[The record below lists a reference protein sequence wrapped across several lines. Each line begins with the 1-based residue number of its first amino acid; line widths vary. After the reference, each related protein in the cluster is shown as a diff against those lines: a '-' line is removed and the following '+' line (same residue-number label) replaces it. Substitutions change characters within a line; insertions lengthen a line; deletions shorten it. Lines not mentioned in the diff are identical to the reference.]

1 MTSPV
6 TMGIALLF
14 VVVLVLPVVGL
25 LTRDALTKK
34 SGTGVLLSIGLLV
47 LFLGERVFGEGT
59 WRIPVSTLGL
69 LVVVGAVALR
79 AWTWSTSTGGRR
91 EGHQIALRWSA
102 VVLGSLF
109 LYALTLSPVTA
120 ALGFDEAGAA
130 RWSTAWTALFPIFTL
145 LGLLPTLRMDQIL
158 SVHPVVMPAGAA
170 RSAQI
175 QGVSAALAIALMF
188 PVNYVAK
195 QNEIEWDVAYFRT
208 TRPGESTLAMV
219 RTFGTPVD
227 AILFFPAG
235 SEVSNEVRPYFD
247 ELARVSGGLMNV
259 RVVDQ
264 AFDPKLAEELK
275 VRENGQIVLQQGE
288 ANEKFK
294 IDTELDRAKRDLKK
308 LDSLVQKHLL
318 KLTRGARTVYF
329 LSGHGEAN
337 WRDNENAFRK
347 INIFKKDVLEAQNF
361 KVKTF
366 GVADGSTSA
375 VPDDADI
382 VVIAA
387 PTEPL
392 LAEEIETLTRFYDAG
407 GSLLVMVD
415 PAGDPLT
422 ALVAHLGIETG
433 TNPLANA
440 EAHARL
446 SGGIADNVLIATN
459 KYGSHPA
466 VKTLSRNSQ
475 VAHMVLPNAVWVQK
489 KADSDVKVTTL
500 VRSMPNTW
508 SDENRNFLADP
519 DEQKKVYDLA
529 VATEKVLGDAPPAP
543 AEGEPAAE
551 PAKTEARAIV
561 IGNVGFL
568 ADGPIAA
575 LQANGQFGLDSV
587 RWLNHDEEI
596 TGEVE
601 TEEDVKVQ
609 HTREEDWLWFLTAI
623 VAVPALVLGIGVLF
637 IRLRGRNS

>member
-1 MTSPV
+1 MSSPV
-6 TMGIALLF
+6 AIGFALLF
-14 VVVLVLPVVGL
+14 IGVLVLPLIGF
-25 LTRDALTKK
+25 LTRDALVKK
-34 SGTGVLLSIGLLV
+34 SGTGLLLTVGLLV
-47 LFLGERVFGEGT
+47 LFVGERVFGEGD
-59 WRIPVSTLGL
+59 WRIPVSALGL
-69 LVVVGAVALR
+69 VIVLGAVALR
-79 AWTWSTSTGGRR
+79 GFTWSTSTGGRR
-91 EGHQIALRWSA
+91 EGHQIALAWSA
-102 VVLGSLF
+102 VAVGSLL
-109 LYALTLSPVTA
+109 LYALTLTFVTN
-120 ALGFDEAGAA
+120 ALGFDEEGAA
-130 RWSTAWTALFPIFTL
+130 RWNTVWRAIFPIFTL

-158 SVHPVVMPAGAA
+158 SVHPVVMPAGAG

-175 QGVSAALAIALMF
+175 QGVTAALLIALMF
-188 PVNYVAK
+188 PVNYIAK
-195 QNEIEWDVAYFRT
+195 QHDTEWDVAYFRT

-219 RTFGTPVD
+219 RTFTTPVEV
-227 AILFFPAG
+227 ILFFPSS

-247 ELARVSGGLMNV
+247 ELARESGGLLTT

-275 VRENGQIVLQQGE
+275 VRENGQIVLKQGE
-288 ANEKFK
+288 TNEKFK

-382 VVIAA
+382 VVVAA

-392 LAEEIETLTRFYDAG
+392 LAEEVETLNKYYDNG

-422 ALVAHLGIETG
+422 DLVSHLGIETG
-433 TNPLANA
+433 KNPLANA

-489 KADSDVKVTTL
+489 KADGTAKVTTL
-500 VRSMPNTW
+500 VRTMPNTW
-508 SDENRNFLADP
+508 SDDNRNFVADAE
-519 DEQKKVYDLA
+519 EQKKVYDLA
-529 VATEKVLGDAPPAP
+529 VATDLAIGEGDD
-543 AEGEPAAE
+543 
-551 PAKTEARAIV
+551 KKEARAIV

-601 TEEDVKVQ
+601 SEEDVKVQ
-609 HTREEDWLWFLTAI
+609 HTREEDWMWFLTAI
-623 VAVPALVLGIGVLF
+623 VAVPAMVLGIGVLF